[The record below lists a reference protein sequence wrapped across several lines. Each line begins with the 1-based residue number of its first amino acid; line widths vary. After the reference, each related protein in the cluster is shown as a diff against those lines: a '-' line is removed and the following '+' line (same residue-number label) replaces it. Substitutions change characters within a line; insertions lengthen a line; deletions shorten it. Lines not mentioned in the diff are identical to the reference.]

1 MHDEEFINRNKN
13 INRSFRKLEVWRLA
27 IELFRYE
34 FELLSDIKIDLKLK
48 SQILDSSFSVHS
60 NIAEGHSRRSK
71 KELVRFIE
79 IALSSLAENYSQM
92 YAIFTTGI
100 IDKDIFDRYDDKCFE
115 LENKLIKFIKSLINK
130 SMSDEDWRTDYNY

>member
-1 MHDEEFINRNKN
+1 MLDEEILNRNKN
-13 INRSFRKLEVWRLA
+13 LNRSFRKLEVWKLSV
-27 IELFRYE
+27 ELFRYE
-34 FELLSDIKIDLKLK
+34 FELFSNIKIDLKLK
-48 SQILDSSFSVHS
+48 SQILDSASSVHS

-130 SMSDEDWRTDYNY
+130 SMSDEDWRTDY

>member
-115 LENKLIKFIKSLINK
+115 LL
-130 SMSDEDWRTDYNY
+130 

>member
-1 MHDEEFINRNKN
+1 MLDEEILNRNKN
-13 INRSFRKLEVWRLA
+13 LNRSFRKLEVWKLSVG
-27 IELFRYE
+27 LFRYE
-34 FELLSDIKIDLKLK
+34 FELFSNLKIDFKLK

-130 SMSDEDWRTDYNY
+130 SMSDEDWRTDY